1 MIGGDYEVWAA
12 EDEVPRLLEAVGNS
26 KAFPFDGSLACL
38 RIVKKS
44 GPNQGQVPSNP
55 AACRGFTGARAVF
68 LEEEEPNTYPR
79 EVRCQACCSV
89 QLKVFHTVF
98 YEIDDDLFGLQEE
111 ISEFGRPHKLVLGTE
126 QATKWSHHIGPGE
139 GPGGL
144 LHQTEPTPCIRDVFG
159 LREVLDG
166 VDDLL

>member
-55 AACRGFTGARAVF
+55 AACRGFTGA
-68 LEEEEPNTYPR
+68 
-79 EVRCQACCSV
+79 
-89 QLKVFHTVF
+89 
-98 YEIDDDLFGLQEE
+98 
-111 ISEFGRPHKLVLGTE
+111 
-126 QATKWSHHIGPGE
+126 
-139 GPGGL
+139 
-144 LHQTEPTPCIRDVFG
+144 
-159 LREVLDG
+159 
-166 VDDLL
+166 